1 MRPTGARRS
10 GDEYQDLVA
19 AEAMLKILKYPSR
32 YEWVKLEVREAGK
45 LDDVLVRQQDGVLEA
60 TQVKYSTDPLRPGD
74 PWTWEKLLDKSNRR
88 KSLIQDWCESVKKLE
103 QSYCRVEPRLFS
115 NRRCGDGFYVG
126 HDGLIEVDLTDPGI
140 LDEIRTQLGEDTDDF
155 LSRFRF
161 QVDEQDLDGYDGRLL
176 REFHRLG
183 GLEIG
188 WLGLKDAIRSWIR
201 CDRVPENGEIRLK
214 DIREACRWYRLSSLS
229 QNFEV
234 PPDYTLPPDFHE
246 KFLEQIVQC
255 DGSTIVLTASPGAG
269 KSTYLSY
276 LVRELKDKD
285 HPVVRHHYA
294 LQSPITPSER
304 FRARRVAES
313 LMANMQDELSGY
325 LGYLTN
331 DNPDPTRL
339 RSWITQVGQQLR
351 ETEKSLVV
359 VVDGLDHVWRADDS
373 KQQLSEFFDQLIPVP
388 EGIVL
393 VVGTQTVSDCQL
405 PVSLL
410 SVAPTE
416 QWVTLP
422 GLDSSA
428 IQGWLDLRY
437 QLKGSKPPSS
447 RNQFHL
453 AEVAESLHTKTDGH
467 PLLLRYVVE
476 QIEGSHEQLSVS
488 AVNSISEEF
497 GGSVE
502 KYYRYLWLNLT
513 EEARDCVLLLAQADF
528 PWPSGA
534 LEKCLL
540 LAGYERSSTLNALS
554 SIRHLLGQDALG
566 RQAFHN
572 SLLVFAKQHPEF
584 ADREAHL
591 RDAVIKWLETDAPE
605 YLRTSHLW
613 MLKSEAGDDESL
625 LSGTDRQWVVEALA
639 SGHPPSE
646 LARVLQTAAWRAIE
660 KGDFP
665 TYVDRGIL
673 ADYVAAIKHQDEA
686 TRWMFATQLQIGTDD
701 YLEARSIAGMDQ
713 ISDSHLLEFAKHLHA
728 SDENAELASDENAE
742 LENCIREFHQRKQR
756 GFYDI
761 TGSIEGDGWQL
772 LTPELVEI
780 TDISAR
786 YFVNGL
792 RNCLPED
799 EWEAIVERWTSG
811 LRRTGKVYPAIEAL
825 DHDLGSDVRRCLSRH
840 VLLQSVTEAI
850 KVSSTVQ
857 AKMDPMY
864 GALYLLF
871 HIREVPGY
879 LLEEPTAPEITF
891 SFSSGDVLSQISRY
905 VHHLFFFLVAS
916 EIHSPGLTERWEPA
930 PQMESWLGTCLTRL
944 AGGAKRVA
952 EARLNDAR
960 IPVAA
965 AYDAT
970 HLLDHP
976 PLDQSVVPNWRS
988 LALRIALQTI
998 TEDLLAF
1005 MSAAGGASELNSEEL
1020 KSIASHR
1027 FTGSRQVVAWIADG
1041 VFDVSSSTLENFCT
1055 SMDAELASF
1064 VESFSDRAEIYALL
1078 SNICARHGLVDKAEK
1093 YLLTAAE
1100 NLIGYGYHKDLILHT
1115 GLRAIAATA
1124 TVSDVERSWWCR
1136 LAPGVAAIQ
1145 EFTDGDETRYLPAQL
1160 GAVLLRFDPHL
1171 AVEYVRTLVSS
1182 GRGIEVGLL
1191 MDQMIRYGDLA
1202 EPAANSL
1209 FSTCIKA
1216 SSIRTLE
1223 QLASG
1228 GDELADDILWC
1239 LPDNSS
1245 GTSDTGTASTNQLGR
1260 NSLPAEDESLDQDWY
1275 LDYPPEMLEK
1285 FVMDISRLPP
1295 YKRNDKFGL
1304 WLQLWLESERAIE
1317 ALEVVEPYILEDERF
1332 SVSNDVLVAVRNVGG
1347 RSRSF
1352 RWLVKAQRTNSGW
1365 MMFWSSFDETRER
1378 WDMLKND
1385 YPEKW
1390 HDFLLES
1397 IKPTLGSSHWFG
1409 GIIAHLIEYLIY
1421 VGRIEDARATTNQL
1435 VETISQLTSGQDLP
1449 SPEWT
1454 KKRGWTLMGW
1464 FRSCF
1469 GVRTKWL

>member
-19 AEAMLKILKYPSR
+19 AKAMLKILKYPSR
-32 YEWVKLEVREAGK
+32 YEWVKLEVREAGR
-45 LDDVLVRQQDGVLEA
+45 LDDVLVLQQDGVLEA

-103 QSYCRVEPRLFS
+103 QLYRRVEPRLFS

-161 QVDEQDLDGYDGRLL
+161 QVDEQDLDGYDERLL
-176 REFHRLG
+176 REFHQLG

-201 CDRVPENGEIRLK
+201 CKRLPKNGEIRLE
-214 DIREACRWYRLSSLS
+214 DIRTACGWYRLFSLS

-276 LVRELKDKD
+276 LVRELKDND

-304 FRARRVAES
+304 FDARRVAES
-313 LMANMQDELSGY
+313 LMADMQDEFSEY
-325 LGYLTN
+325 LGELTN
-331 DNPDPTRL
+331 HNPDPQRL
-339 RSWITQVGQQLR
+339 RSWIEHVGSQLLG
-351 ETEKSLVV
+351 TEKNLVV
-359 VVDGLDHVWRADDS
+359 VIDGLDHVWRAAES
-373 KQQLSEFFDQLIPVP
+373 RQQLNELFDQLLPLP
-388 EGIVL
+388 ERVVL

-410 SVAPTE
+410 SVAPME
-416 QWVTLP
+416 QWVALP
-422 GLDSSA
+422 GLDSPA
-428 IQGWLDLRY
+428 IRGWLGRRD
-437 QLKGSKPPSS
+437 QLKGVKPASSSK
-447 RNQFHL
+447 QFHL
-453 AEVAESLHTKTDGH
+453 DEIAESLHAKTDGH
-467 PLLLRYVVE
+467 PLLLRYVVG
-476 QIEGSHEQLSVS
+476 QIEERDGVLTIGSVE
-488 AVNSISEEF
+488 SIPDEF

-502 KYYRYLWLNLT
+502 EYYRYLWLNLT
-513 EEARDCVLLLAQADF
+513 EEARDCLLLLAQADF
-528 PWPSGA
+528 PWPSGS
-534 LEKCLL
+534 LEECLQ
-540 LAGYERSSTLNALS
+540 LAGYERSSALNVLS
-554 SIRHLLGQDALG
+554 SIRHLLGQNALG

-591 RDAVIKWLETDAPE
+591 RDAVIRWLETDAPK

-613 MLKSEAGDDESL
+613 TLKSEAGDDAPL
-625 LSGTDRQWVVEALA
+625 LSGTDRQWGVNALA
-639 SGHPPSE
+639 AGYPPSD
-646 LARVLQTAAWRAIE
+646 LARVLQVAAWRAIE

-673 ADYVAAIKHQDEA
+673 ADYVGAIKHQDEA
-686 TRWMFATQLQIGTDD
+686 TRWMFATQLLLGTDT

-713 ISDSHLLEFAKHLHA
+713 LSDSHLLEFAKHLHA
-728 SDENAELASDENAE
+728 ADKNAE
-742 LENCIREFHQRKQR
+742 LENCIREIHRCKQR
-756 GFYDI
+756 DLDYI
-761 TGSIEGDGWQL
+761 PASIGRDDWHL
-772 LTPELVEI
+772 LSPELAGIVN
-780 TDISAR
+780 ISAR
-786 YFVNGL
+786 HFINSL
-792 RNCLPED
+792 SSCMPKD
-799 EWEAIVERWTSG
+799 EWEAITNSWTSG
-811 LRRTGKVYPAIEAL
+811 LRRTGRIQPAIEAL

-840 VLLQSVTEAI
+840 VLLQSVTEGI

-871 HIREVPGY
+871 HNREVPGY
-879 LLEEPTAPEITF
+879 LLEEPIAPEIKF

-905 VHHLFFFLVAS
+905 IHHVFFFLVAS
-916 EIHSPGLTERWEPA
+916 EFQAPGFTERWEPA
-930 PQMESWLGTCLTRL
+930 SQLESWLGEYLMML

-952 EARLNDAR
+952 DAWSNDAR
-960 IPVAA
+960 MPAA
-965 AYDAT
+965 ASYDAT
-970 HLLDHP
+970 YSLDRPH
-976 PLDQSVVPNWRS
+976 LDQSVVPNWRS
-988 LALRIALQTI
+988 LALKIALQTI

-1005 MSAAGGASELNSEEL
+1005 RGAAGGAPELNSEEL
-1020 KSIASHR
+1020 EAMVSHR
-1027 FTGSRQVVAWIADG
+1027 FAGSRQVVVWIADG
-1041 VFDVSSSTLENFCT
+1041 VFGVSSSTLENFCT
-1055 SMDAELASF
+1055 SMESELTSI
-1064 VESFSDRAEIYALL
+1064 VEPFSERAEIYAVL
-1078 SNICARHGLVDKAEK
+1078 SNVCARHGLVDKAEK
-1093 YLLTAAE
+1093 YLVVAAE
-1100 NLIGYGYHKDLILHT
+1100 NLIGYGYHKDLNLYT
-1115 GLRAIAATA
+1115 ALRAVAATA
-1124 TVSDVERSWWCR
+1124 TVSEVERSWWCR
-1136 LAPGVAAIQ
+1136 LAPGIAAVE

-1160 GAVLLRFDPHL
+1160 GATLIRFDPLL
-1171 AVEYVRTLVSS
+1171 AVEYVRELVAGQRVDEF
-1182 GRGIEVGLL
+1182 GRIMSQIV
-1191 MDQMIRYGDLA
+1191 RYGDLTK
-1202 EPAANSL
+1202 PARNSP
-1209 FSTCIKA
+1209 FSTCIDV
-1216 SSIRTLE
+1216 SSIRKLE
-1223 QLASG
+1223 QLAKK
-1228 GDELADDILWC
+1228 GDEFAEEMLLYLPDIVYGPSNGDSNATVVNQPARNLLTADD
-1239 LPDNSS
+1239 
-1245 GTSDTGTASTNQLGR
+1245 
-1260 NSLPAEDESLDQDWY
+1260 ESVDQDWY

-1285 FVMDISRLPP
+1285 FVMEISRLTP
-1295 YKRNDKFGL
+1295 YKRDQKLGL
-1304 WLQLWLESERAIE
+1304 WLQLWLVSEHAFE
-1317 ALEVVEPYILEDERF
+1317 ALEAAENYILDDDRF
-1332 SVSNDVLVAVRNVGG
+1332 SVSNDALVAARNVGG

-1352 RWLVKAQRTNSGW
+1352 RWLVKAQKSNSGW

-1390 HDFLLES
+1390 HEFLLES

-1409 GIIAHLIEYLIY
+1409 GTIAHLVEYLVY

-1454 KKRGWTLMGW
+1454 RKRGWTLMGW

-1469 GVRTKWL
+1469 GVRTKRQ